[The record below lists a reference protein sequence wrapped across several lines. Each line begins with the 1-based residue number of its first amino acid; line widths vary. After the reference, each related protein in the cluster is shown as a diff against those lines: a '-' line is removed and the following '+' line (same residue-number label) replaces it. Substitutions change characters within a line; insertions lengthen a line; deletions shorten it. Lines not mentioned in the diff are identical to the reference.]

1 MNFNWNCSKAEEIN
15 FVYRDSHF
23 FIKIFLISIYI
34 ENNSFIESFQSLEE
48 SGTLN
53 KNEKKKIGIC
63 DKSKYKDVLFN
74 TCIHLINI

>member
-23 FIKIFLISIYI
+23 FIKIFLISIYL
-34 ENNSFIESFQSLEE
+34 ENNPFIESFQSLEE

-53 KNEKKKIGIC
+53 KNEKKKLVFVT
-63 DKSKYKDVLFN
+63 SQN
-74 TCIHLINI
+74 TKMSYLIHVYI

>member
-53 KNEKKKIGIC
+53 KNEKKKLVFVT
-63 DKSKYKDVLFN
+63 SQN
-74 TCIHLINI
+74 TKMSYLIHVYI

>member
-23 FIKIFLISIYI
+23 FIKIFLISIYL

-53 KNEKKKIGIC
+53 KNEKKKLVFVT
-63 DKSKYKDVLFN
+63 SQN
-74 TCIHLINI
+74 TKMSYLIHVYI